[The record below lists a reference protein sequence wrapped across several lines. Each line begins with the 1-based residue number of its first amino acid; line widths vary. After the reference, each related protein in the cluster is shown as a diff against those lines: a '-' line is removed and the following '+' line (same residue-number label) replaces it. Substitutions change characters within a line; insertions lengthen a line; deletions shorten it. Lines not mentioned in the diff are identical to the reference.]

1 MEKNNKLLIFGIILG
16 ISAIIAASV
25 IAKALFD
32 SRSQETISVSGS
44 ATTEVTSDEAR
55 WTGNFTR
62 TVLQTALKEGHSLM
76 KEDEKVVSD
85 FLNSKGFDA
94 ASYEI
99 SPVFI
104 SEVYKNDP
112 NAPKE
117 YNLTQTVAVRSQ
129 DVDQLKAVAKDSGR
143 LADQGLVF
151 SANPVEY
158 YYSDLASLRISLLPD
173 AIKDAKSRAEAIASA
188 SGQDVGAIKGV
199 SMGVVQVMPVGAIQV
214 EDYGSYDTTQIE
226 KKVMV
231 TVKAIFGLE

>member
-1 MEKNNKLLIFGIILG
+1 MEKNNKIVLFGLILG
-16 ISAIIAASV
+16 ISIIIAAGV
-25 IAKALFD
+25 LAKSLFD
-32 SRSQETISVSGS
+32 NRSQEVISVSGS
-44 ATTEVTSDEAR
+44 ATTEVDADEAR

-62 TVLQTALKEGHSLM
+62 TVLQSALKEGHALM
-76 KEDEKVVSD
+76 KEDERAVSE
-85 FLNSKGFDA
+85 FLNSKGFEVTA
-94 ASYEI
+94 YEI

-117 YNLTQTVAVRSQ
+117 YNLTQSVAVRSQ
-129 DVDQLKAVAKDSGR
+129 NVGQLKAVAKDSGR

-188 SGQDVGAIKGV
+188 SGQSVGAVKGV

-214 EDYGSYDTTQIE
+214 EDYGSYDTTQIA

-231 TVKAIFGLE
+231 TVKATFGLK

>member
-1 MEKNNKLLIFGIILG
+1 MEKNNKIVLFGLILG
-16 ISAIIAASV
+16 ISIIIAAGV
-25 IAKALFD
+25 LAKSLFD
-32 SRSQETISVSGS
+32 NRSQEVISVSGS
-44 ATTEVTSDEAR
+44 ATTEVDADEAR

-62 TVLQTALKEGHSLM
+62 TVLQSALKEGHALM
-76 KEDEKVVSD
+76 KEDERAVSE
-85 FLNSKGFDA
+85 FLNSKGFEA
-94 ASYEI
+94 TAYEI

-117 YNLTQTVAVRSQ
+117 YNLTQSVAVRSQ
-129 DVDQLKAVAKDSGR
+129 NVEQLKAVAKDSGR

-188 SGQDVGAIKGV
+188 SGQSVGAVKGV

-214 EDYGSYDTTQIE
+214 EDYGSYDTTQIA

-231 TVKAIFGLE
+231 TVKATFGLK